1 MLDARLSNHF
11 PRFEGVRLSM
21 VADANLLTFGNSE
34 TSRDVSTP
42 LDRALLLEFRRMS
55 DLVIT
60 DAATASAEG
69 YKQSKIVEIEIWTKT
84 GNFRGIKNE
93 AATDE
98 LHALGVVQ
106 IEDESKRL
114 HELLQLHKSILL
126 ETGLTLSAV
135 LAKKKLIDEAC
146 ISITAAAS
154 ETKALVALEKMQ
166 AKIGLGYL
174 NQQSHVWLDMTLFAR
189 LER

>member
-1 MLDARLSNHF
+1 
-11 PRFEGVRLSM
+11 M
-21 VADANLLTFGNSE
+21 VADANLLTFGSSK

-69 YKQSKIVEIEIWTKT
+69 YKPSKIVEIEIWTKT
-84 GNFRGIKNE
+84 GNSRDIKNHT
-93 AATDE
+93 ATDE

-126 ETGLTLSAV
+126 ETGLTLTAV

-146 ISITAAAS
+146 ISITSADS
-154 ETKALVALEKMQ
+154 EIRALNALEKMK

-189 LER
+189 LKR

>member
-21 VADANLLTFGNSE
+21 VADANLQTFGNSE

-84 GNFRGIKNE
+84 GNSRDIKNQ
-93 AATDE
+93 AANDE
-98 LHALGVVQ
+98 LHALRVVQ
-106 IEDESKRL
+106 IDDETKRL
-114 HELLQLHKSILL
+114 RELLKLHKSILL
-126 ETGLTLSAV
+126 ETGLTLTTV

-146 ISITAAAS
+146 ISITSADS
-154 ETKALVALEKMQ
+154 EIRALEALEKMQ
-166 AKIGLGYL
+166 AKSGLGYL
-174 NQQSHVWLDMTLFAR
+174 NQKSHVWLDMTLFAR
-189 LER
+189 LKR